1 MKIFDV
7 QGRVVVINTN
17 CLLVPE
23 LKAVVDEYPDCYL
36 NVLSFIHFLT
46 DPDSPYDRVP
56 EDKKE
61 GQLKKDYPGKYS
73 SSDTTVR
80 DAIEKVREIFMELP
94 EDRIYR
100 AAKVAAGNAERALE
114 LLSENLTELKDVDT
128 VMKILKQ
135 IQSVSESLGQ
145 TRHLR
150 DSARQNQKARG
161 NVKIASDQRR
171 GL

>member
-1 MKIFDV
+1 MKIFDI
-7 QGRVVVINTN
+7 QGKVVVINAN
-17 CLLVPE
+17 SLLIPE
-23 LKAVVDEYPDCYL
+23 LRAVIDGYPDCYL
-36 NVLSFIHFLT
+36 QVLSFIHFLT
-46 DPDSPYDRVP
+46 DPDSPYDRIA

-61 GQLKKDYPGKYS
+61 GQLKRDYPGKYS
-73 SSDTTVR
+73 SSDPIVR
-80 DAIEKVREIFMELP
+80 DAIAKIREVFMELP

-100 AAKVAAGNAERALE
+100 AAKVAAANAEKALE
-114 LLSENLTELKDVDT
+114 TLSENMTELKEVDT

-150 DSARQNQKARG
+150 DSARQNVKARG